1 SARSVGAQAFAVGR
15 DVVFGAGAYRPGTAS
30 GRRLIAHELV
40 HTIQQG
46 GVGGAAQRAVL
57 QREPVPSP
65 DAVEGPLTP
74 AQAADRAEAACDML
88 TLCQLHFSNPAVVSK
103 SRTESAAL
111 RCRPGIPTLGA
122 PCLSPAITNPALFA
136 LPPAAGPTAT
146 PAPTTPPAA
155 ASGGLP
161 DLSGLTKF
169 EFKAADATFTVD
181 LPSSAKVN
189 LPVEFKNSFKIT
201 FELVAKSSGAFSFS
215 ITLDGIPHVQLKST
229 TTVDAAKKSL
239 TSDLMISSTHKTC
252 HAPSPK
258 ATKDALQKAG
268 DALKTAIQ
276 NVNKS
281 DAQLDAEKAAASAPA
296 GTAAPVAATPPEG
309 FERAKRLADVVSGIV
324 GVKKAVDAAQK
335 GCEPAPTISFGIT
348 GQTPLDPSADDALPG
363 TITGG
368 LKILF

>member
-1 SARSVGAQAFAVGR
+1 
-15 DVVFGAGAYRPGTAS
+15 
-30 GRRLIAHELV
+30 
-40 HTIQQG
+40 
-46 GVGGAAQRAVL
+46 
-57 QREPVPSP
+57 
-65 DAVEGPLTP
+65 
-74 AQAADRAEAACDML
+74 MK
-88 TLCQLHFSNPAVVSK
+88 TLCNLYITNPEVVSNSRTERAARRCRPEVFSIGAPCFNPAV
-103 SRTESAAL
+103 
-111 RCRPGIPTLGA
+111 I
-122 PCLSPAITNPALFA
+122 NPEFFA
-136 LPPAAGPTAT
+136 LPPATGPTAT

-155 ASGGLP
+155 AAGGLP

-169 EFKAADATFTVD
+169 EFKAGDATFTVD

-229 TTVDAAKKSL
+229 TTVDAGKKSL

-258 ATKDALQKAG
+258 ATKEALQKAG

-309 FERAKRLADVVSGIV
+309 FERTKRLADVVSGIV

-335 GCEPAPTISFGIT
+335 GCEPAPSISFGIT